1 MIPRKNERTS
11 KRLAGISPWTWI
23 AASMM
28 AGGLAMV
35 AAPAQAATTASAG
48 APASVVSDGG
58 FGGGFGG
65 IGGIGGLGNQNRQ
78 GDEIVDLMSIWQ
90 ADD

>member
-35 AAPAQAATTASAG
+35 AAPAQAATTANT
-48 APASVVSDGG
+48 PASVVSDGG

-65 IGGIGGLGNQNRQ
+65 IGGIGGIGGNDRR